1 MKKNQL
7 QYVCVQPYTIY
18 YSWQVDVM
26 LNNFIQNGINESD
39 IHILLSYDSEV
50 DTKTYY
56 VWNKIIEKYKNV
68 NFYFYPDT
76 RVDKSYIPSIYFNA
90 LKQHI
95 KEYSEFQKIPL
106 YLFDCD
112 SIFTKPVDFNH
123 LLEDDIWY
131 LSDTIQYI
139 GYNYVIS
146 KGEEQYK
153 KMCEIVGINPMIP
166 MEYNA
171 DSGGAQHIVKNS
183 TYEYWDKVESDS
195 IKLYNFLSKEEKKWT
210 KDEYPIQKWTS
221 GMWSLLWNAW
231 LFGHKTK
238 VVKELDFCW
247 ATDGIYNWEKTNIY
261 HNAGVTSDRKEMFNK
276 IDYQNKLPYNLDL
289 AKIDKY
295 YCNYKYVEEIL
306 KTKEVKCLIQKV

>member
-1 MKKNQL
+1 ML
-7 QYVCVQPYTIY
+7 QYLCVQPYTVY

-26 LNNFIQNGINESD
+26 LNNFTEMGINQSD

-56 VWNKIIEKYKNV
+56 VWNKIIEKYNDV

-76 RVDKSYIPSIYFNA
+76 RFDKSYIPSVYFNA

-95 KEYSEFQKIPL
+95 KEYSEFQKLPL

-112 SIFTKPVDFNH
+112 SIFTKPFDFNH

-131 LSDTIQYI
+131 LSDTVQYI
-139 GYNYVIS
+139 SYNYVIS

-171 DSGGAQHIVKNS
+171 DSGGAQHIVKNT

-195 IKLYNFLSKEEKKWT
+195 IKLYNFLSKEEKNWK

-247 ATDGIYNWEKTNIY
+247 ATDGICNWEKTNIY
-261 HNAGVTSDRKEMFNK
+261 HNAGVTSENRDMFNK
-276 IDYQNKLPYNLDL
+276 SYYQNILPYNLDITKFNQIYCSYNYL
-289 AKIDKY
+289 KLVKKKY
-295 YCNYKYVEEIL
+295 E
-306 KTKEVKCLIQKV
+306 